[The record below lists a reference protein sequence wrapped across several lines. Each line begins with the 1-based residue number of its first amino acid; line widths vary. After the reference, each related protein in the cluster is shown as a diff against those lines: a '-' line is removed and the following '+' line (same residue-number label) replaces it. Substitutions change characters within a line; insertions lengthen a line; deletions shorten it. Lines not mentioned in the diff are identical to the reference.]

1 MNNAVK
7 SNRTLYCSATV
18 GHPQK
23 NCTSVETLQQCSN
36 ILLQQP
42 SKFTIFVIAI
52 NVKSY
57 SVLHCF
63 QIYKEKN
70 VHLPAKHTVRVVN
83 CVTAKYPEDSAC
95 ACIYNGSKM
104 ASCVPSTS

>member
-7 SNRTLYCSATV
+7 TNRILYCSVTV
-18 GHPQK
+18 GDPQK

-57 SVLHCF
+57 FAYIVSRF
-63 QIYKEKN
+63 YKEKN
-70 VHLPAKHTVRVVN
+70 VHLPAKHTARVVN
-83 CVTAKYPEDSAC
+83 CVTAKYPLT
-95 ACIYNGSKM
+95 GF
-104 ASCVPSTS
+104 STRMYL

>member
-18 GHPQK
+18 GDPQK
-23 NCTSVETLQQCSN
+23 NCTSVKTLQQCSN

-52 NVKSY
+52 NVQSY
-57 SVLHCF
+57 SAYIVSRF
-63 QIYKEKN
+63 YKKN
-70 VHLPAKHTVRVVN
+70 VHIPAKHTARVVN
-83 CVTAKYPEDSAC
+83 YLTAKYPLTGFS
-95 ACIYNGSKM
+95 M
-104 ASCVPSTS
+104 CVYL